1 MSCSDGFVASAG
13 NDARTFISEGKAD
26 PLGATRL
33 FTPDPSPVLG
43 RPNRLQGHS
52 DRWPRC
58 GWVFS
63 SEFRSARRPID
74 EQLYTGDEAG
84 IARRKEEGD
93 RRDLFGSP
101 IFPRGTRALKLSI
114 ASCGTPAK
122 ILVLIVPGLS
132 VLTRMLRALRS
143 TVHVRANERTA
154 ALLAP

>member
-1 MSCSDGFVASAG
+1 MVGSLAANSDLR
-13 NDARTFISEGKAD
+13 DAA
-26 PLGATRL
+26 
-33 FTPDPSPVLG
+33 
-43 RPNRLQGHS
+43 
-52 DRWPRC
+52 
-58 GWVFS
+58 
-63 SEFRSARRPID
+63 ID
-74 EQLYTGDEAG
+74 EQLDAGDEAG
-84 IARRKEEGD
+84 IARRKEEGG

-114 ASCGTPAK
+114 ASRGTPAK